1 MILNIII
8 LWILILI
15 LSGVLW
21 FLYKWYK
28 QEQQEQDE
36 RMQVLEKRLEDY
48 RREII
53 WKIQLETKIR
63 NDFELKATEDIK
75 TINKKLNKK
84 NKKEV

>member
-15 LSGVLW
+15 LSGTIW
-21 FLYKWYK
+21 GLYKWYK

-63 NDFELKATEDIK
+63 NDFELKETEDIK